1 MSRRNA
7 AGSSQRL
14 KKSEFTARVVAAVR
28 KIPAGRVATYG
39 DVAAMA
45 GTPLASRA
53 VGNIM
58 RACPDRTV
66 PAHRVVAAGGKLGG
80 YGGDIHAKRARLIAE
95 GVIVAGRTIRNFSA
109 IRYSVRNRK
118 TVRDS

>member
-1 MSRRNA
+1 VT
-7 AGSSQRL
+7 L
-14 KKSEFTARVVAAVR
+14 KKTEFTARVIAAVR
-28 KIPAGRVATYG
+28 RIPAGRVATYG

-45 GTPLASRA
+45 GKPLAARA

-58 RACPDRTV
+58 RECSDRTV

-80 YGGDIHAKRARLIAE
+80 YGGDIHAKRTRLIAE
-95 GVIVAGRTIRNFSA
+95 GVIVAGATIRKFNA
-109 IRYSVRNRK
+109 VRYSVRNRK